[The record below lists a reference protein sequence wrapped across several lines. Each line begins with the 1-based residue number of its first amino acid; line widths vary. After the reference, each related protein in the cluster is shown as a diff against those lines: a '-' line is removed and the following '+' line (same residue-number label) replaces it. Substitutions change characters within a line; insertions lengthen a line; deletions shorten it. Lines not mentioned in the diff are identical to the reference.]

1 MNNEH
6 RFADRALKASRLQS
20 NAGPANSGNLIA
32 FPIHR
37 TKRYLE
43 ARMLRHG
50 DSAGY
55 CRNGLSAQEYRT
67 ATDEDR
73 AIYRKWGLRLV
84 VFYSAVLLIS
94 GVAAILAESSPGLQ
108 RLTSL
113 STHATVV
120 SARSH

>member
-6 RFADRALKASRLQS
+6 RFAGRVLKANRLQS
-20 NAGPANSGNLIA
+20 SAGPANSGNLIA

-50 DSAGY
+50 DDAGY
-55 CRNGLSAQEYRT
+55 CRNGLSAQQYRK

-73 AIYRKWGLRLV
+73 AIYRKWGLGLV
-84 VFYSAVLLIS
+84 IFYSAVLLIS

-113 STHATVV
+113 SAHATVAT
-120 SARSH
+120 ARSH

>member
-6 RFADRALKASRLQS
+6 RFAGHALKANRPRS
-20 NAGPANSGNLIA
+20 NAVPANSGNLIA

-50 DSAGY
+50 DDAGH
-55 CRNGLSAQEYRT
+55 CRNGLSAQEYRK

-73 AIYRKWGLRLV
+73 TIYRKWV
-84 VFYSAVLLIS
+84 VGAVIFYSAVLLIS
-94 GVAAILAESSPGLQ
+94 GAAAILAESSIGQQKLI
-108 RLTSL
+108 S
-113 STHATVV
+113 V
-120 SARSH
+120 SARATVESAGSH